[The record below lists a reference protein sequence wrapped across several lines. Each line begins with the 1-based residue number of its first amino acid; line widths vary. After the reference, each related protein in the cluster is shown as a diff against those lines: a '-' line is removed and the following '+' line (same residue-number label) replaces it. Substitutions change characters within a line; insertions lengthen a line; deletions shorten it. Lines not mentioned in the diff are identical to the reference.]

1 MKVVILSKE
10 SQDLISEIKK
20 EVYLEDEQ
28 VILCALLCYKKNI
41 ERVRQEMELL
51 IDKPNDKPNNKSF
64 DKSFWEFWKNIYEK
78 CAELKRLE
86 EK

>member
-1 MKVVILSKE
+1 
-10 SQDLISEIKK
+10 
-20 EVYLEDEQ
+20 
-28 VILCALLCYKKNI
+28 
-41 ERVRQEMELL
+41 L